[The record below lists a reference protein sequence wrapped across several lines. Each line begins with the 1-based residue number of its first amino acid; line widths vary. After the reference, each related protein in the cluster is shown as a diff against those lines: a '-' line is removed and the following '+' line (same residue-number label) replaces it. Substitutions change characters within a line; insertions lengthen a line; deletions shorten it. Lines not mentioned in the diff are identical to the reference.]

1 MESAVPGAGAVLLL
15 YARGEFVRQGRN
27 LLPGAGGR
35 GRSALSSPLVLSRLQ
50 VCVRVFGNFGAG
62 YSFAF
67 PVP

>member
-1 MESAVPGAGAVLLL
+1 MESAVPGAGAALLL
-15 YARGEFVRQGRN
+15 YARGEFVRA
-27 LLPGAGGR
+27 GAE
-35 GRSALSSPLVLSRLQ
+35 SSPLVLSRLQ